1 MTLTPALVDVGSTLE
16 GTTGVGRYVLVF
28 LLAMIPL
35 IEPFVVIPVAIGLG
49 LDPVAT
55 GLAAFGGSVTAVVA
69 IVLAHERVATWWARR
84 RGSQV
89 GSDGDDSSGRHDR
102 ARRLWERYGVVG
114 LSLAG
119 PLLAGLHLTALVGA
133 AVGRDTRLLLGWL
146 TVGLGVWT
154 AAIVAASVFGLSL
167 LGFA

>member
-1 MTLTPALVDVGSTLE
+1 MTLAPALVDVGSTLE

-49 LDPVAT
+49 LDPIAT
-55 GLAAFGGSVTAVVA
+55 GLAAFGGSVAAVAA
-69 IVLAHERVATWWARR
+69 IVLFHERVAIWWARR
-84 RGSQV
+84 RRSG
-89 GSDGDDSSGRHDR
+89 GGGDDDSSGRYDR
-102 ARRLWERYGVVG
+102 ARRLWDRYGVVG

-119 PLLAGLHLTALVGA
+119 PLLAGLHLSALVGA
-133 AVGRDTRLLLGWL
+133 AVGRDTRVLLGWL
-146 TVGLGVWT
+146 TFGLGVWT
-154 AAIVAASVFGLSL
+154 IAIVLASAFGLSV